1 MLRFNVTARLAVG
14 MALLAT
20 AGLLLIMTLDV
31 GPNLQAE
38 MVRNRHSLCETIAM
52 SSSILA
58 SRGDLQG
65 LEANLD
71 RVVSHNPD
79 VLSAGVRR
87 YDGVL
92 FVDINDHA
100 GTWVPPDQ
108 ATQQQSQIYVPI
120 QADGQEWGAVE
131 LRFRNLREW
140 SFAGFLRSPIVRQVG
155 IFCLVCV
162 GVFYVFLQRVLRQLN
177 PSRVIPGRVRAA
189 LDTMASGLMILD
201 EDERIVLAN
210 RAFASVL
217 GRDAEKLQGIQ
228 AAELPWSSRGEN
240 PLGFPWSKALRTGEV
255 CTGSLLELSSDE
267 QQSHSYIVNSAP
279 IAGEDGKCRGVLASF
294 EDVTQFER
302 TKAELQK
309 MLDELRTSRDEVRR
323 KNDELKL
330 LATRD
335 PLTGCF
341 NRRAFFETFEVMWEG
356 AARYKRGLSCV
367 MVDVDHFKSIN
378 DKHGHS
384 TGDMVLQKVA
394 LALRNTARTC
404 DVVCRYGG
412 EEFCILLPQI
422 DIENAVAAAER
433 YRQAI
438 QGLQIPDLRVTASLG
453 VSSIALGSSD
463 PQGMIDQADKCLYV
477 AKRNGRN
484 QVIRWDAVPPDL
496 VVDQSKISRDG
507 PEASGDK
514 PASEKEAVVVGTEL
528 VPGAIK
534 KPEESEM
541 ASIPFGVV
549 STLLAALAYR
559 DSATAEHSRRV
570 ADLCV
575 LLGSRLL
582 SVRETYVLEMAA
594 LLHDIGKIGVPDAIL
609 LKPGPL
615 TEEEWKVM
623 SMHDH
628 IGVDIVGST
637 FASPLLMDIIRNH
650 HSVYGGH
657 GRNHRLPTGNDIPTG
672 ARILAIADAYD
683 AIVSNRVY
691 RPGRSQEEAFAELQ
705 RCAGA
710 QFDPELVHQF
720 IEAVRSHDQCR
731 HHLTGHVSKQAA
743 VQIGSQIEKL
753 AEALDH
759 RDCDSMAALADR
771 LKQVAQKQGV
781 EEIATAAGLLM
792 TSAADADL
800 AEAVK
805 LTIELLDLCRSIQD
819 VHLEVDGRNYA
830 HVL

>member
-1 MLRFNVTARLAVG
+1 MAMLAV
-14 MALLAT
+14 AAQLLV
-20 AGLLLIMTLDV
+20 MTLDI
-31 GPNLQAE
+31 GPNLNAE
-38 MVRNRHSLCETIAM
+38 VVRNRHSLCETIAM

-58 SRGDLQG
+58 SRGDLKG
-65 LEANLD
+65 LEANLE
-71 RVVSHNPD
+71 RVVAHNPD

-92 FVDINDHA
+92 FVDINDHS
-100 GTWVPPDQ
+100 GTWIPPERIKS
-108 ATQQQSQIYVPI
+108 QQSQIYVPI

-131 LRFRNLREW
+131 LRFRDLNGWSFRSFIRSPVLREVLVIGLVC
-140 SFAGFLRSPIVRQVG
+140 AGMFYFFLR
-155 IFCLVCV
+155 
-162 GVFYVFLQRVLRQLN
+162 RVLRQLN

-217 GRDAEKLQGIQ
+217 GRDAETLQGFQ
-228 AAELPWSSRGEN
+228 AAELPWASRKEGAA
-240 PLGFPWSKALRTGEV
+240 PTDFPWSKSLRTGEV
-255 CTGSLLELSSDE
+255 FTGNLLELNTE
-267 QQSHSYIVNSAP
+267 NEQSHSYMVNSAP

-335 PLTGCF
+335 PLTGCV

-394 LALRNTARTC
+394 QALRNTARTC

-422 DIENAVAAAER
+422 DLENAVAAAER
-433 YRQAI
+433 YRQAV

-453 VSSIALGSSD
+453 VSSVALGASD

-496 VVDQSKISRDG
+496 VVDPTKVSREA
-507 PEASGDK
+507 PEAS
-514 PASEKEAVVVGTEL
+514 ASRSSPSQDATALESTSPTAGAGSGEEL
-528 VPGAIK
+528 
-534 KPEESEM
+534 ET

-623 SMHDH
+623 AMHDH

-650 HSVYGGH
+650 HSVFGGR
-657 GRNHRLPTGNDIPTG
+657 GRNDRLPSGTNIPTG

-683 AIVSNRVY
+683 AMVSNRVY
-691 RPGRSQEEAFAELQ
+691 RAGRSQEEAFAELQ
-705 RCAGA
+705 RCAGS
-710 QFDPELVHQF
+710 QFDPDLVQQF

-731 HHLTGHVSKQAA
+731 HQSSTHVSKQAA

-759 RDCDSMAALADR
+759 RDCESMAALADR
-771 LKQVAQKQGV
+771 LKHVAQKQGV
-781 EEIATAAGLLM
+781 DEIANAAGRLM

-819 VHLEVDGRNYA
+819 VHLEVDGRAANE
-830 HVL
+830 